1 MKKLLSLLLCL
12 SLICGTLLCLTSC
25 RKKAVEV
32 DLSAGYRVVYEKA
45 FKSTLLNCVKDFEA
59 NVEESLSV
67 TFSKMV
73 SAGGSESELEI
84 LVGETGRPE
93 TEELKKEIEGNGYA
107 FGVRGSKLVL
117 IGTSPLYTV
126 MAMSAFAALCAE
138 AEGTTVTVADTVSSE
153 MATVRLSGQ
162 YGITYSSY
170 LDETPDEGAGTLHPE
185 ENPDCLS
192 YGVVAAKNLRV
203 SLRAIL
209 SANSTAFACG
219 NDKKITQEKEL
230 LIGLV
235 NREETAAFLKE
246 LAPDTYGVTVT
257 EKKIVAT
264 GLNDAGLRGA
274 VTALNDIIA
283 AATVEADGKKV
294 VELPLGFTLILSNR
308 SDWVTDF
315 PRPEGEGI
323 ALSGTTDAE
332 SGNLLFCYTG
342 KGVGEAAYKTY
353 CDTLEAD
360 GYTLLQENVME
371 GSHFRTYR
379 NETAKI
385 RLQVSYAAFAHAFSQ
400 SVNDFTPSIR
410 IVSAKEDA
418 RGTSFDDSYLTEDLS
433 YTKRTETRLT
443 AVYLNYYLK
452 NDNSIYG
459 NCYVMQLEDGS
470 FIVQDGGHNNGGAE
484 NRLYNVLTD
493 LHRRSTGSNP
503 SKSNPIVVAAWY
515 LTHGHG
521 DHYPTFTQM
530 CKKYGTVIRVESLI
544 SNFPSDEMF
553 YSFPK
558 ANMSIRNDMSVV
570 SGYTQGEMQYIK
582 VHTGQRIYVRN
593 VEIEILYTPE
603 DLYPA
608 VPEQYNDTCTVARFI
623 VHSTDGNGHKQG
635 KPTTILWMGDA
646 QPTTTR
652 CMRAMWGTSLRSD
665 AVQVAHHG
673 GGDSERYFYPLVQPR
688 IVFWPCGTK
697 RMSGRVNNNSNPNN
711 WKYSIYNLYRM
722 DSVEYHVVSDLYN
735 TTITINSDGFVM
747 SLDGKDA
754 MFNAGEDAKL
764 VIGGL
769 TDHNCSI
776 IRK

>member
-1 MKKLLSLLLCL
+1 MKRLLSLLLCL
-12 SLICGTLLCLTSC
+12 LLICGTLLCLSSC
-25 RKKAVEV
+25 TKKADL
-32 DLSAGYRVVYEKA
+32 DLSAGYRVVYEKGFA
-45 FKSTLLNCVKDFEA
+45 GTLLNCVRNFEG
-59 NVEESLSV
+59 NVEESLGV
-67 TFSKMV
+67 TFDKML
-73 SAGGSESELEI
+73 SADAGESELEV

-93 TEELKKEIEGNGYA
+93 TDQLKKKIKGDGYA
-107 FGVRGSKLVL
+107 FGVRDDKLVL
-117 IGTSPLYTV
+117 IGTNPLYTV
-126 MAMSAFAALCAE
+126 MAMNAFAALCAE
-138 AEGTTVTVADTVSSE
+138 ADGTTVTVADTVSSD
-153 MATVRLSGQ
+153 MATVRLTEQ
-162 YGITYSSY
+162 YGITYSAN
-170 LDETPDEGAGTLHPE
+170 LDETAQEGEGTLYPK

-192 YGVVAAKNLRV
+192 YGVVAAK
-203 SLRAIL
+203 SLRTSLRSIL
-209 SANSTAFACG
+209 SAKSTSLVFDD
-219 NDKKITQEKEL
+219 DKKTTYEKEI

-235 NREETAAFLKE
+235 NREETAAFIKNLT
-246 LAPDTYGVTVT
+246 PSTYGVTVT

-264 GLNDAGLRGA
+264 GLNDTGLRGA

-283 AATVEADGKKV
+283 AATVEVDGKKAI
-294 VELPLGFTLILSNR
+294 ELPLGFTLILSNS

-323 ALSGTTDAE
+323 ALSGTIDAE
-332 SGNLLFCYTG
+332 SDNLLFAYTG
-342 KGVGEAAYKTY
+342 TGVSEAAYKTY
-353 CDTLEAD
+353 CSTLEAA

-379 NETAKI
+379 NEAAKI
-385 RLQVSYAAFAHAFSQ
+385 RLQVSYAAFANAKEQNVKDFSA
-400 SVNDFTPSIR
+400 SIR
-410 IVSAKEDA
+410 IVSAKEDT

-493 LHRRSTGSNP
+493 LHRRATGSAP
-503 SKSNPIVVAAWY
+503 SKSNPLVIAAWY

-530 CKKYGTVIRVESLI
+530 CKKYGDVIRVESLI

-553 YSFPK
+553 YSLPK
-558 ANMSIRNDMSVV
+558 ANVTIRNDMSVV

-593 VEIEILYTPE
+593 VEIEILFTPE
-603 DLYPA
+603 DLYPIM
-608 VPEQYNDTCTVARFI
+608 PEQYNDTCTVARFI

-635 KPTTILWMGDA
+635 KATTILWMGDA

-652 CMRAMWGTSLRSD
+652 CMRAMWGDSLRSD

-673 GGDSERYFYPLVQPR
+673 GGDSERYFYPVVQPK
-688 IVFWPCGTK
+688 IVLWPCGTK
-697 RMSGRVNNNSNPNN
+697 SMSGRVNDNSNTNN
-711 WKYSIYNLYRM
+711 WKFSIYNLYRM
-722 DSVEYHVVSDLYN
+722 DSVQYHVVSDLYN

-754 MFNAGEDAKL
+754 MFNAGEDAKI

-769 TDHNCSI
+769 TDHDCAI